1 MNSLNDKYLASCQ
14 YKSLITYIKHK
25 KLNSMPQALPQQPLQ
40 WMKDT
45 DNSNG
50 AMHHIHM
57 QVSSAKNLGPD
68 L

>member
-1 MNSLNDKYLASCQ
+1 
-14 YKSLITYIKHK
+14 
-25 KLNSMPQALPQQPLQ
+25 MPQALPQQPLQ

-50 AMHHIHM
+50 AMHQVHM